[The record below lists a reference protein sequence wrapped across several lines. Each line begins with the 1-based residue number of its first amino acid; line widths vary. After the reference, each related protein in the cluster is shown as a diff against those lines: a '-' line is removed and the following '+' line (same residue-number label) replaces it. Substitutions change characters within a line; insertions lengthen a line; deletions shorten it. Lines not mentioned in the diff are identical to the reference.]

1 MIANFY
7 APEEIINVNNCI
19 YVLLKILGQTMAL
32 TNSINLDM
40 SDEWH
45 RKMCEN

>member
-1 MIANFY
+1 MQMIANFY

-32 TNSINLDM
+32 TNPLNLDDQRM
-40 SDEWH
+40 AQ
-45 RKMCEN
+45 KNV